1 MKPDQRCSQLCGNCS
16 SSEEFS
22 SEEKNREGPR
32 WIVISTSEAPCSPEQ
47 TKAGGDR
54 SGSQGGGTRSH
65 TLCLTSN
72 KPWFSSQ
79 NINDEQLIKDDKQVQ
94 AINCLDLSLANIQ
107 MHEAWINIFSI
118 LPTQSI
124 MLIGTRTL
132 LAQDIVY
139 CIWLRI
145 EKYLLVQ
152 VSKVFVHTIKPER
165 EFLNQCKCNSQC
177 H

>member
-1 MKPDQRCSQLCGNCS
+1 MKTDGSFAALVRRLVTPSKQKLVVTDQD
-16 SSEEFS
+16 
-22 SEEKNREGPR
+22 PR
-32 WIVISTSEAPCSPEQ
+32 VAAHSL
-47 TKAGGDR
+47 
-54 SGSQGGGTRSH
+54 SH
-65 TLCLTSN
+65 TLCLNSN

-107 MHEAWINIFSI
+107 MLEAWINIFSI

-124 MLIGTRTL
+124 LLIGARTL
-132 LAQDIVY
+132 LTQDIVY

-152 VSKVFVHTIKPER
+152 VGKVFVHTIKPER